1 MFRSSIPANSNR
13 LKSVKLWLRS
23 LWTSTFASTTV
34 STLTAESHLHYQS
47 PLYLYFIQEVSIVT
61 LYCLLGCRF
70 LMRISRAS
78 KAVMVQSP
86 VYPDTK
92 YSAALFQ
99 VKNRSISKN
108 YQLTNK
114 IEHTLSYVGYDD
126 IPTTRPW
133 FQHLFLIYSVI
144 WKSRNNQIFRLK
156 CATFSYRLSAWD
168 EVTMLPT
175 NSINIGDLAKL
186 CVILH
191 QISVTKLPTTFPIMT
206 IKISR
211 TGLKQIFAVNKNIK
225 KMGKN
230 IS

>member
-1 MFRSSIPANSNR
+1 MTPFTLNIHLCLHHSLNLNCWESSSLPVPTLFVFYTRSVYCYPLLSIGMQISDENIKSQQSCNGPVSR
-13 LKSVKLWLRS
+13 LS
-23 LWTSTFASTTV
+23 
-34 STLTAESHLHYQS
+34 
-47 PLYLYFIQEVSIVT
+47 
-61 LYCLLGCRF
+61 
-70 LMRISRAS
+70 
-78 KAVMVQSP
+78 
-86 VYPDTK
+86 K

-114 IEHTLSYVGYDD
+114 IEHTLSYIGYDD